1 MKEIKL
7 MSMSIRNFKGC
18 ESLDLSFG
26 GCSAS
31 IYGDNAAGKTTVYD
45 ALTWLLFGKDSRGR
59 GDFEIKPLDAAGQ
72 VKDHAA
78 VSEVSA
84 AFCVDGTDITLR
96 KTFFERWSTK
106 RGCAEASYDGNTSEY
121 YVDDVPSKKY
131 EFERRV
137 AEMVDEDLFRM
148 LTNVTWFCEGMDWKA
163 RRKALLEICE
173 VPDDRDIMAGNA
185 QFAPLAAAV
194 GMLSL
199 DDYKKKLAAQRKGLN
214 GTRNTIPARLDEQK
228 KTIEALSAIDFV
240 PIKAER
246 DAKAAHLDALS
257 GELVKLSH
265 GALLDSKR
273 NEIGSLRNELERL
286 NHENDIHRASQMIP
300 VVDERPAMNAAL
312 IKAKQEFTRSA
323 SLAEREK
330 QLIGVIEQAI
340 EKRREQW
347 QQADRAVFEASVCSV
362 CGQTLPAEAQRIA
375 KENFE
380 EDMARRKADAVA
392 GADREKLNLAASQQR
407 REMYI
412 NEAVAAENECAR
424 LEHELARYVPEAQP
438 EVSDLPDFREQSNA
452 LIARIHELESEVE
465 GLENESTAIREE
477 INGKITAL
485 RADIVALD
493 NELAKRALL
502 TFAKQREEELRQ
514 EAKKSAEELEG
525 LDKQLF
531 LCDEFTRFKVGFI
544 ENSIN
549 NKFRLARFKLFDEQV
564 NGGLADCCE
573 ATYEGVPYGSLNN
586 GMRINLGVD
595 VIRTISEHHGLRVPL
610 VVDNAESVVSLLD
623 ANTQVIRLVV
633 SGNDKELRCEYE
645 NW

>member
-1 MKEIKL
+1 MKTIKL

-18 ESLDLSFG
+18 ESLDLKFN
-26 GCSAS
+26 GCSAV

-84 AFCVDGTDITLR
+84 DFYVDGANVNLR
-96 KTFFERWSTK
+96 RTFFERWSTK
-106 RGCAEASYDGNTSEY
+106 RGCAEASYDGNTGEY

-131 EFERRV
+131 EYERRV
-137 AEMVDEDLFRM
+137 AELVDEDLFRM
-148 LTNVTWFCEGMDWKA
+148 LTNVSWFCEGMDWKN
-163 RRKALLEICE
+163 RRKALLEICK
-173 VPDDRDIMAGNA
+173 VPDDRGIMAENT
-185 QFAPLAAAV
+185 QFASLSAAM
-194 GMLSL
+194 GLLSL
-199 DDYKKKLAAQRKGLN
+199 EDYKKKLAAQRKGLN
-214 GTRNTIPARLDEQK
+214 GTRSTIPVRLDEQK
-228 KTIEALSAIDFV
+228 KTIETLSCVDFASV
-240 PIKAER
+240 QAER
-246 DAKAAHLDALS
+246 DARVAHLDALN
-257 GELVKLSH
+257 GELVKLGH
-265 GALLDSKR
+265 GTLLDTKR

-286 NHENDIHRASQMIP
+286 RHENDVHRASQMVP

-312 IKAKQEFTRSA
+312 VKAKQDFSRCA

-347 QQADRAVFEASVCSV
+347 QQADRAVFEASVCAV
-362 CGQTLPAEAQRIA
+362 CGQKLPVEAQRIA
-375 KENFE
+375 KESFE

-392 GADREKLNLAASQQR
+392 GADREKVNLAAAKER
-407 REMYI
+407 RETYI

-424 LEHELARYVPEAQP
+424 LEAALAGYVPEEQP
-438 EVSDLPDFREQSNA
+438 EIVDLPDYREKSA
-452 LIARIHELESEVE
+452 DLMSRIRTLEEDIRGLESE
-465 GLENESTAIREE
+465 SAAIREE
-477 INGKITAL
+477 INRKIAAL
-485 RADIVALD
+485 RTDIEKLD
-493 NELAKRALL
+493 RELAKRALL
-502 TFAKQREEELRQ
+502 DFARQREEELRQ
-514 EAKKSAEELEG
+514 EAKKSAEELEM

-544 ENSIN
+544 EDSIN
-549 NKFRLARFKLFDEQV
+549 GKFRLARFKLFDEQV

-573 ATYEGVPYGSLNN
+573 ATYDGVPYSDLNS

-623 ANTQVIRLVV
+623 AGTQVIRLLV
-633 SGNDKELRCEYE
+633 SGKDKELRCEYE
-645 NW
+645 D